1 LLTTFASRE
10 APLGKAAT
18 VISGQ
23 VTVRF
28 AGRLLAAL
36 FAVVLVGCSSSQVT
50 GGSSSRRSPT
60 PGSPSSPTT
69 SPVPTPSGSIRHLPF
84 TRPGFQTD
92 CQLVRTGTI
101 EGAEYDLFGG
111 VPGAIRRGRTPGR
124 ISPVK
129 GSSCLLPA
137 LDRSVYASS
146 VMLLNG
152 QRVPAHAVFSYFL
165 ALPDVTDVA
174 VFPDG
179 FQMTATRVQFSCAH
193 GPAPKKPAPYDC
205 HSYTG
210 LPQVDAWITWPT
222 CWNGTG
228 NGPSDVVYVQGT
240 SCPAGFDRRLP
251 KLQATFS
258 WNVVDGTGATF
269 STGAFTARFTNGW
282 IPQAMANLVRDCI
295 RRPTPC
301 GEVTNYF
308 RRSPVPP

>member
-1 LLTTFASRE
+1 M
-10 APLGKAAT
+10 
-18 VISGQ
+18 
-23 VTVRF
+23 RF
-28 AGRLLAAL
+28 LDGLLAAL
-36 FAVVLVGCSSSQVT
+36 CAAVLVGCTSSQGAT
-50 GGSSSRRSPT
+50 GPGPGPVSGPT
-60 PGSPSSPTT
+60 S
-69 SPVPTPSGSIRHLPF
+69 VPTPSGSIRHLYF
-84 TRPGFQTD
+84 TRPGFLTD

-152 QRVPAHAVFSYFL
+152 QRAPAHAVFAYFL
-165 ALPDVTDVA
+165 ALPGVTDVA

-205 HSYTG
+205 HSYTAQ
-210 LPQVDAWITWPT
+210 PAVNAWVTWPT
-222 CWNGTG
+222 CWDGTG
-228 NGPSDVVYVQGT
+228 NGPSDVVYIQGT
-240 SCPAGFDRRLP
+240 SCPAGFEQRLP

-308 RRSPVPP
+308 RRSPLPH